1 MNGTLREMNGR
12 YVAEIKSKDHGTCDV
27 VRRTFSKK
35 RDVVEKHSQRKPC
48 DYCWTWDFTI
58 PTATDSSSD
67 EEEFLFP
74 RRRVKRLINEI
85 RVEPSSSS
93 SNEVSPA
100 KNLKI
105 CGGDSVSGGER
116 KFRGVRRRPW
126 GKYAAEIRDPEQ
138 RRRIWLG
145 TFSTAEEAA
154 LVYDNAAIRL
164 RGPDA
169 LTNFAVPPEPKPE
182 PEPESQSSVSVSS
195 TTSESMD
202 YSSHHHHHLSSPTSV
217 LNYQISE
224 PMDEPVK
231 PFKQEFIEPEAIAWR
246 IGEGNGNDTD
256 DSFPLDIPFL
266 DNYFNESLPD
276 ISIFDQSMSHIQP
289 PENDFFNDLMLF
301 DHNNMRGENY
311 SSDIEEIGSM
321 FNSVDDFFISDF
333 LVV

>member
-1 MNGTLREMNGR
+1 MMLDEYIDYRPVKYTEHKTVIKKYTKKLSVENKKKISSGR
-12 YVAEIKSKDHGTCDV
+12 DSAAKLVRVCVMDHD
-27 VRRTFSKK
+27 
-35 RDVVEKHSQRKPC
+35 
-48 DYCWTWDFTI
+48 
-58 PTATDSSSD
+58 ATDSSSD

-85 RVEPSSSS
+85 RVEPKPSS
-93 SNEVSPA
+93 EVSAASNKNA
-100 KNLKI
+100 KSLAVEPPLKKV
-105 CGGDSVSGGER
+105 SVSGDDQNQR

-154 LVYDNAAIRL
+154 MVYDNAAIRL

-169 LTNFAVPPEPKPE
+169 LTNFGVPPEPKPE
-182 PEPESQSSVSVSS
+182 PETESNVSVSS
-195 TTSESMD
+195 TTESMD
-202 YSSHHHHHLSSPTSV
+202 YSDHHLSSPTSV

-224 PMDEPVK
+224 PIDEPAK
-231 PFKQEFIEPEAIAWR
+231 PVKQEFIEPVNWHL
-246 IGEGNGNDTD
+246 GEGNGNDID

-266 DNYFNESLPD
+266 DDYFNESLPD
-276 ISIFDQSMSHIQP
+276 ISIFDQSMSDIQS

-301 DHNNMRGENY
+301 DHNNMGGENY
-311 SSDIEEIGSM
+311 PSDIEDIGSM
-321 FNSVDDFFISDF
+321 FNNVDDFFISDF